1 MVGICLAV
9 EVVRNI
15 TTGHFRLFS
24 LDMEASSVTLR
35 EGIRLDILVHTT
47 SEQKKSSVFPKEKTA
62 NILAE
67 TQAEHK

>member
-1 MVGICLAV
+1 LAV

-24 LDMEASSVTLR
+24 LEASSVSLR

-47 SEQKKSSVFPKEKTA
+47 SQQKKSSVFPKEKTA